1 MNLLP
6 IVVEGAVA
14 VLLLVTAGYCVFL
27 ERRIS
32 AFKADQ
38 QDLRSLVSE
47 LDRAVERA
55 QASITGLGNTTR
67 EAEKALDDRLIEA
80 RVLTKTL
87 TLASAPVRRRVSK
100 KRVTNDQANGTR
112 G

>member
-1 MNLLP
+1 MNPWP
-6 IVVEGAVA
+6 IVVEGLVA
-14 VLLLVTAGYCVFL
+14 VLLLVTAGYCIFL

-38 QDLRSLVSE
+38 EGLRSLVSE

-55 QASITGLGNTTR
+55 QVSIIGLGNTTR
-67 EAEKALDDRLIEA
+67 DTEKALDGRLIEA
-80 RVLTKTL
+80 RALTKTL
-87 TLASAPVRRRVSK
+87 ALASAPVRRRVSK
-100 KRVTNDQANGTR
+100 KRVTDNQANGTR